1 MKGMSP
7 EEVRRAVAMWG
18 LAMCLLAASAGWVFM
33 RFGQA
38 WSIADLPVSDYVS
51 QIVPAY
57 VITEVAMIPV
67 GGKLVDKY
75 GCRAVLGFAPFL
87 YIFGSL
93 LCVVSISVEMLV
105 AFRLL
110 QGAGA
115 GLILALAFTA
125 VGKYYEG
132 AKRGKCSELMT
143 AAFAIGSLFGT
154 AFGYFL
160 TDTFN
165 WRTGFIV
172 FAALTMV
179 GTVLAWRFLPEE
191 DRVSV
196 PIDRVG
202 LISASVLF
210 GLATLY
216 TQVVNVNFDLISV
229 PSGLIAAALFFLTV
243 LLIYHAR
250 RMEWPPIP
258 VHLPKFERNLIILMF
273 MFSLCGLGLIQYF
286 FKLYLTFYEF
296 NIYKASMMF
305 LVMIGGAAI
314 TSMTGSRLVYK
325 TGARPWIILGSVIT
339 ACGLALTHFI
349 ADKGVLQLGI
359 SLFVFGIGLGCIVTQ
374 IICSMQS
381 VVPRR
386 EMGLHIGNLM
396 AVRMV
401 AIMAGNAIIGTYISN
416 VIDRNHVSEAINLSA
431 ADNIVSA
438 IMEYVMSG
446 VKYVADSLASG
457 FLAISAILAVVAA
470 LLTLLA
476 LTLSRED
483 VEALGREEE

>member
-243 LLIYHAR
+243 LLIYHSR

-401 AIMAGNAIIGTYISN
+401 AIRAGNAIIGTYISN

>member
-243 LLIYHAR
+243 LLIYHSR

-349 ADKGVLQLGI
+349 ADNGVLQLGI

>member
-125 VGKYYEG
+125 VGKYYDG

-243 LLIYHAR
+243 LLIYHSR

-396 AVRMV
+396 AVHMV

>member
-191 DRVSV
+191 ERVSV

-243 LLIYHAR
+243 LLIYHSR

-476 LTLSRED
+476 LTLNRED
-483 VEALGREEE
+483 VEALGKEE

>member
-191 DRVSV
+191 ERVSV

-243 LLIYHAR
+243 LLIYHSR

>member
-202 LISASVLF
+202 LIFASVLF

-243 LLIYHAR
+243 LLIYHSR

>member
-125 VGKYYEG
+125 VGKYYDG

-243 LLIYHAR
+243 LLIYHSR

>member
-38 WSIADLPVSDYVS
+38 WSIADLPVSDYVA

-243 LLIYHAR
+243 LLIYHSR

-401 AIMAGNAIIGTYISN
+401 AIMAGTAIIGTYISN

>member
-57 VITEVAMIPV
+57 VVTEVAMIPV

-165 WRTGFIV
+165 WRTGFII

-191 DRVSV
+191 ERVSV

-229 PSGLIAAALFFLTV
+229 PSGLIAAALIFLTV
-243 LLIYHAR
+243 LLIYHSR

-470 LLTLLA
+470 LLTLFA
-476 LTLSRED
+476 LTLNRED
-483 VEALGREEE
+483 VEALAKEEE

>member
-1 MKGMSP
+1 
-7 EEVRRAVAMWG
+7 
-18 LAMCLLAASAGWVFM
+18 
-33 RFGQA
+33 
-38 WSIADLPVSDYVS
+38 
-51 QIVPAY
+51 
-57 VITEVAMIPV
+57 
-67 GGKLVDKY
+67 
-75 GCRAVLGFAPFL
+75 
-87 YIFGSL
+87 
-93 LCVVSISVEMLV
+93 
-105 AFRLL
+105 
-110 QGAGA
+110 
-115 GLILALAFTA
+115 
-125 VGKYYEG
+125 
-132 AKRGKCSELMT
+132 MT

-160 TDTFN
+160 TDTCN

-216 TQVVNVNFDLISV
+216 TQVVNVHFDLISV
-229 PSGLIAAALFFLTV
+229 PSGLIAAALIFLTV
-243 LLIYHAR
+243 LLIYHSR

-476 LTLSRED
+476 LTLNRED
-483 VEALGREEE
+483 VEALGKEEE

>member
-243 LLIYHAR
+243 LLIYHSR

-359 SLFVFGIGLGCIVTQ
+359 SLFVFGIGLGCVVTQ

-401 AIMAGNAIIGTYISN
+401 AIMAGNAIIGNYISN
-416 VIDRNHVSEAINLSA
+416 VIDGNHVSEAINLSA

-438 IMEYVMSG
+438 ILEYVMSG

>member
-243 LLIYHAR
+243 LLIYHSR

-296 NIYKASMMF
+296 NIYRASMMF

>member
-57 VITEVAMIPV
+57 VVTEVAMIPV

-243 LLIYHAR
+243 LLIYHSR

>member
-243 LLIYHAR
+243 LLIYHSR